1 MTKLTVAIM
10 VRSLSQALSAAAQ
23 AAERGA
29 DLVEFRLDEFTS
41 DKAAI
46 TTLIEDSPLPS
57 IVTIRPTFE
66 GGQYTGSDSDR
77 IPLFQAACAGTRK
90 PAYIDVELIAYQKS
104 PELRMAVQQLVS
116 HPGQVN
122 PTDTGLLLSN
132 HDFTSRPI
140 DLYQRIE
147 AMLAAPAC
155 RVMKI
160 VWRARSLRDNIEA
173 FQIIEQRH
181 RPTIA
186 LCMGE
191 EGLASRVLAKK
202 FGALVTYV
210 AVEDGAGT
218 APGQPSVAQIKSLY
232 RWDQINAATQ
242 VFGVIG
248 HPVGHSISPA
258 FHNAG
263 FDATGFNGIYL
274 PMPIPPEYEHFK
286 ATVATWLACESL
298 HFKGAS
304 VTIPHKQNL
313 LRFVQETGGEI
324 EPLSAKIG
332 AANTLIVRPDGKLF
346 ACNTDY
352 GAALDAVCDGLSIT
366 RDQLA
371 GKRIAVLGAGGA
383 ARAIVAGF
391 AHYGAT
397 VVIYNRTFDKAAQ
410 LASDFH
416 NQPTQHSGSGSGS
429 GSGSKSKVVAAKMDK
444 LCDSCCEV
452 YINCTSVGMSPSIDA
467 TAMDSAITS
476 ALSPGTVVFDTVY
489 NPLETRLLREARA
502 AGCVTISGA
511 EMFIRQGA
519 DQFTRFTGRQ
529 APLDVLR
536 QVVMSKLSE

>member
-429 GSGSKSKVVAAKMDK
+429 KSKVVAAKMDK

-452 YINCTSVGMSPSIDA
+452 YINCTSVGMSPNIDA

>member
-10 VRSLSQALSAAAQ
+10 VHSLSQALSAAAQ

-29 DLVEFRLDEFTS
+29 DLVEFRLDGFTS
-41 DKAAI
+41 DLPAI
-46 TTLIEDSPLPS
+46 TQLIEKSPLPS
-57 IVTIRPTFE
+57 IVTVRPTFE
-66 GGQYTGSDSDR
+66 GGHYTGSDVER
-77 IPLFQAACAGTRK
+77 IPVFQAACAGTRK
-90 PAYIDVELIAYQKS
+90 PAYIDVELVAWQKS
-104 PELRMAVQQLVS
+104 PELRQAVQQLVS

-132 HDFTSRPI
+132 HDFTTRPV

-173 FQIIEQRH
+173 FDIISQRH

-210 AVEDGAGT
+210 AVEEGAGT

-232 RWDQINAATQ
+232 RWDHIDAATQ

-248 HPVGHSISPA
+248 HPVAHSISPA

-263 FDATGFNGIYL
+263 FDATGYNGIYL

-286 ATVATWLACESL
+286 ATVATWLACENL

-313 LRFVQETGGEI
+313 LRFVQESGGEI
-324 EPLSAKIG
+324 EPLAEKIG
-332 AANTLIVRPDGKLF
+332 AANTLLVRDDGSLL

-352 GAALDAVCDGLSIT
+352 AAALDSVCDGLSIT
-366 RDQLA
+366 RKQLQ

-397 VVIYNRTFDKAAQ
+397 VVIYNRTFDKACE
-410 LASDFH
+410 LAADFH
-416 NQPTQHSGSGSGS
+416 DQPLHSSGG
-429 GSGSKSKVVAAKMDK
+429 GRSKVVAAKMEK

-452 YINCTSVGMSPSIDA
+452 YINCTSVGMSPNVNASPLQSEIIRSL
-467 TAMDSAITS
+467 T
-476 ALSPGTVVFDTVY
+476 PGTVVFDTVY
-489 NPLETRLLREARA
+489 NPLETQLLREARA

-519 DQFTRFTGRQ
+519 DQFTRWTGLE
-529 APLDVLR
+529 APLDALR
-536 QVVMSKLSE
+536 EVVMNKLRGI

>member
-232 RWDQINAATQ
+232 RWDQIDAATQ

-429 GSGSKSKVVAAKMDK
+429 KSKVVAAKMDK

-467 TAMDSAITS
+467 TAMNSACLLYTS
-476 ALSPGTVVFDTVY
+476 D
-489 NPLETRLLREARA
+489 A
-502 AGCVTISGA
+502 AD
-511 EMFIRQGA
+511 E
-519 DQFTRFTGRQ
+519 
-529 APLDVLR
+529 
-536 QVVMSKLSE
+536 

>member
-10 VRSLSQALSAAAQ
+10 VRSLSQALSTAAQ

-29 DLVEFRLDEFTS
+29 DLVEFRIDEFTE
-41 DKAAI
+41 DHAAI
-46 TTLIEDSPLPS
+46 TALVEQSPLPS

-66 GGQYTGSDSDR
+66 GGLYEGDDARR
-77 IPLFQAACAGTRK
+77 ITAFQAACAGTRK

-104 PELRMAVQQLVS
+104 HELRQAIHQLVD
-116 HPGQVN
+116 HPGQIN

-173 FQIIEQRH
+173 FEIIEQRH
-181 RPTIA
+181 RPTVA

-191 EGLASRVLAKK
+191 EGLPSRVLAKK
-202 FGALVTYV
+202 FGALLTYV
-210 AVEDGAGT
+210 AVESGAGT
-218 APGQPSVAQIKSLY
+218 APGQPTVEQIKSLY
-232 RWDQINAATQ
+232 RWDAIDAATK
-242 VFGVIG
+242 VYGVIG

-263 FDATGFNGIYL
+263 FDAIGYNGVYL
-274 PMPIPPEYEHFK
+274 PLPIPPEYEHFK
-286 ATVATWLACESL
+286 ATVSTWLDCENL

-313 LRFVQETGGEI
+313 LRFVQEKGGKI
-324 EPLSAKIG
+324 EPLSLKIG
-332 AANTLIVRPDGKLF
+332 AANTLVVEDDGSLF

-352 GAALDAVCDGLSIT
+352 AAALDSVCDGLQIS
-366 RDQLA
+366 REQLA
-371 GKRIAVLGAGGA
+371 GKRVAVLGAGGA

-391 AHYGAT
+391 AYYGAT
-397 VVIYNRTFDKAAQ
+397 VVLYNRTFDKAAQ
-410 LASDFH
+410 LAGEFQGS
-416 NQPTQHSGSGSGS
+416 PTVTGGSA
-429 GSGSKSKVVAAKMDK
+429 KVVAAKMEK
-444 LCDSCCEV
+444 VCDSCCEV
-452 YINCTSVGMSPSIDA
+452 YINCTSVGMSPKVDESPLDVA
-467 TAMDSAITS
+467 TTA
-476 ALSPGTVVFDTVY
+476 ALSPGTLVFDTVY

-502 AGCVTISGA
+502 AGCVTVNGA
-511 EMFIRQGA
+511 QMFIRQGA
-519 DQFTRFTGRQ
+519 DQFRRWTGIE
-529 APLDVLR
+529 PPIGKLR
-536 QVVMSKLSE
+536 EVIMIKLR

>member
-10 VRSLSQALSAAAQ
+10 VRSLAQALSAAAQ

-29 DLVEFRLDEFTS
+29 DLVEFRIDQFT
-41 DKAAI
+41 DDHAAI
-46 TTLIEDSPLPS
+46 TALVEQSPLPS

-66 GGQYTGSDSDR
+66 GGHYEGDDACR
-77 IPLFQAACAGTRK
+77 IAAFEAACSGVRK
-90 PAYIDVELIAYQKS
+90 PAYIDVELVAWQKS
-104 PELRMAVQQLVS
+104 PQLRQAVQRLVD
-116 HPGQVN
+116 HPGQIH

-173 FQIIEQRH
+173 FEIIEQRH

-191 EGLASRVLAKK
+191 EGLPSRVLAKK
-202 FGALVTYV
+202 FGALLTYV
-210 AVEDGAGT
+210 AVESGAGT
-218 APGQPSVAQIKSLY
+218 APGQPTVEQIKSLY
-232 RWDQINAATQ
+232 RWDSIDAATK
-242 VFGVIG
+242 VYGVIG

-263 FDATGFNGIYL
+263 FDAIGYNGVYL
-274 PMPIPPEYEHFK
+274 PLPIPPEYEHFK
-286 ATVATWLACESL
+286 ATVSTWLACENL
-298 HFKGAS
+298 HFQGAS

-313 LRFVQETGGEI
+313 LRFVQEMGGII
-324 EPLSAKIG
+324 EPLSLKIG
-332 AANTLIVRPDGKLF
+332 AANTLVVENDGSLF

-352 GAALDAVCDGLSIT
+352 AAALDSVCDGLHIQ
-366 RDQLA
+366 REQLA

-397 VVIYNRTFDKAAQ
+397 VVVYNRTFDKAAQ
-410 LASDFH
+410 LAGEFH
-416 NQPTQHSGSGSGS
+416 GSPNVTGGSA
-429 GSGSKSKVVAAKMDK
+429 KVVATKMEK
-444 LCDSCCEV
+444 ICDSCCEV
-452 YINCTSVGMSPSIDA
+452 YINCTSVGMSPKVDQSPLDPA
-467 TAMDSAITS
+467 TTA
-476 ALSPGTVVFDTVY
+476 ALTPGTLVFDTVY
-489 NPLETRLLREARA
+489 NPLETKLIREAKA
-502 AGCVTISGA
+502 AGCLTISGA

-519 DQFTRFTGRQ
+519 DQFRRWTGVEPPMGQ
-529 APLDVLR
+529 LR
-536 QVVMSKLSE
+536 EMIIKKPM

>member
-232 RWDQINAATQ
+232 RWDQIDAATQ

-452 YINCTSVGMSPSIDA
+452 YINCTSVGMSPNIDA

-502 AGCVTISGA
+502 SGCVTISGA

>member
-29 DLVEFRLDEFTS
+29 DLVEFRLDRFTG
-41 DKAAI
+41 DPPAI
-46 TTLIEDSPLPS
+46 TRLVEESPLPS
-57 IVTIRPTFE
+57 IVTVRPTFE
-66 GGQYTGSDSDR
+66 GGHYAGSDVER
-77 IPLFQAACAGTRK
+77 IPVFQAACAGARK
-90 PAYIDVELIAYQKS
+90 PAYIDVELVAWQKS

-132 HDFTSRPI
+132 HDFATRPV

-173 FQIIEQRH
+173 FEIISQRH

-202 FGALVTYV
+202 FGALMTYV
-210 AVEDGAGT
+210 AVEEGAGT
-218 APGQPSVAQIKSLY
+218 APGQPDVAQIKSLY
-232 RWDQINAATQ
+232 RWDRIDAATQ

-263 FDATGFNGIYL
+263 FDATGYNGIYL

-286 ATVATWLACESL
+286 ATVATWLACENL

-313 LRFVQETGGEI
+313 LRFVQESGGEV
-324 EPLSAKIG
+324 EPLSLRIG
-332 AANTLIVRPDGKLF
+332 AANTLVVRDDGSLL

-352 GAALDAVCDGLSIT
+352 AAALDAVCGGLSIT
-366 RDQLA
+366 RDRLQ
-371 GKRIAVLGAGGA
+371 GRRIAVLGAGGA

-391 AHYGAT
+391 AHHGAT
-397 VVIYNRTFDKAAQ
+397 VVIYNRTFDKASQ
-410 LASDFH
+410 LAADFH
-416 NQPTQHSGSGSGS
+416 DQPTDNGGR
-429 GSGSKSKVVAAKMDK
+429 SKVIAAKMEK

-452 YINCTSVGMSPSIDA
+452 YINCTSVGMSPKA
-467 TAMDSAITS
+467 NA
-476 ALSPGTVVFDTVY
+476 SPIESEIIQSLGPGAVVFDTVY
-489 NPLETRLLREARA
+489 NPLETQLLREAGA

-519 DQFTRFTGRQ
+519 DQFTRWTGRE

-536 QVVMSKLSE
+536 AVVMNQLSRKPHPAPGAG

>member
-232 RWDQINAATQ
+232 RWDQIDAATQ